1 MILRGIF
8 HIVSRFPLHF
18 MLYRVNLDYFLDRI
32 KFDSVPSYSTT
43 LGIVYT
49 MYCTMY
55 CTLYCIFKKKNS
67 VSESHDN
74 VPSREELF

>member
-32 KFDSVPSYSTT
+32 KFDAMTSYSTT
-43 LGIVYT
+43 LG
-49 MYCTMY
+49 C
-55 CTLYCIFKKKNS
+55 LYDILYSIYLRRKNS
-67 VSESHDN
+67 VLESHDT